1 MPWVIATVRSVP
13 PPGHAHRPICA
24 ARWVFTE
31 LFFGKLPADF
41 SDSGGG
47 SSGMPAKAT
56 IR

>member
-1 MPWVIATVRSVP
+1 VPWVIATVRSVP

-31 LFFGKLPADF
+31 LFFGKFPADF